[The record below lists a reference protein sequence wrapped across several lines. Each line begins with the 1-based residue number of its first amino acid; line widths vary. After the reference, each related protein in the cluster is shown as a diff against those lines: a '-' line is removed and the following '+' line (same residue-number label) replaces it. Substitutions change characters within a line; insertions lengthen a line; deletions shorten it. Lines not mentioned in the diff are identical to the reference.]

1 VDGSESWRPRT
12 KLGIEAGW
20 MGWTAIKSASFYTLD
35 CIFSSV
41 VNLPHEFIHIPEQGV
56 GGRNE
61 RTYLSIIMTQ
71 CCTKCRTNNS
81 TMRWT
86 WEDTYPNIMG
96 NLNSGVLV
104 TLRPF

>member
-1 VDGSESWRPRT
+1 
-12 KLGIEAGW
+12 
-20 MGWTAIKSASFYTLD
+20 MGCTAIKSASFYTLD
-35 CIFSSV
+35 CIFSPF

-61 RTYLSIIMTQ
+61 RTYLCIIMTQ
-71 CCTKCRTNNS
+71 RCTKRRTNNS

-86 WEDTYPNIMG
+86 REEIYPNIMG